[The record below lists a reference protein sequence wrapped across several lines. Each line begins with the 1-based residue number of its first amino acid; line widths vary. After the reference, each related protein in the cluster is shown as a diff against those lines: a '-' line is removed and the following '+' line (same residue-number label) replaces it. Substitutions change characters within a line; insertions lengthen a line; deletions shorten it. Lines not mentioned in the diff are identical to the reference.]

1 MLSGMSARSELSS
14 MSTALQDLTDRLG
27 GIIASLQGP
36 EREALEVE
44 LAEVERAL
52 DAARRRLARV
62 VNEGGPGRP

>member
-14 MSTALQDLTDRLG
+14 MSTALEDLSRRLS
-27 GIIASLQGP
+27 GIIAGLEGA

-62 VNEGGPGRP
+62 VNEGGRS